1 MITAL
6 NGYYLQAIFTYG
18 FETVVESRS
27 HLLYD
32 DVSKLL
38 GKIILSISN
47 IIKRYYSI
55 NKGFRM

>member
-6 NGYYLQAIFTYG
+6 NGYYLQAIFTYAV
-18 FETVVESRS
+18 ETVVESRS

-47 IIKRYYSI
+47 IIKRYDSI
-55 NKGFRM
+55 NKAFRM